1 MTVPGA
7 SPPEKTRVVAETSTG
22 WRHAAD
28 AHTTG
33 TARQTQSQGI
43 RQRMSRRQPPPA
55 NEQQPCHNRRQHCTL
70 VGLASFS
77 GANSDRNGAI
87 AMVGQLGRNL
97 ETRVPA
103 FLTLPAAHSIV
114 KLLWCTP

>member
-1 MTVPGA
+1 MTVPDA

-22 WRHAAD
+22 WRPVSG

-33 TARQTQSQGI
+33 TALQTQSQGI
-43 RQRMSRRQPPPA
+43 RQRMSRRQPRPA
-55 NEQQPCHNRRQHCTL
+55 NEQQPCHYRRQHCTL
-70 VGLASFS
+70 VGVASFS
-77 GANSDRNGAI
+77 GGNSSSSRHGI
-87 AMVGQLGRNL
+87 MVGQLGRNL